1 MTMTIRKVQAVLT
14 AQPASDGGGVRL
26 YRIVGPDGMR
36 RLDPFLLL
44 DELGSDEAADY
55 IAGFPSHPHRGF
67 ETVTYML
74 EGAMLHEDHLG
85 HRARLGPGAVQWM
98 TAGRGVIHSE
108 MPQQEE
114 GRMHGFQL
122 WLNLPAVEKMKE
134 PAYRNL
140 PAEAIPRVTLPAG
153 AQAKVIAG
161 RFVHDQGST
170 AGAVQG
176 GSTDPLY
183 LDLVLPAETSVRVP
197 VPPGHTALVYLY
209 EGGLTL
215 GGRALIPRQMA
226 VLGDGEAI
234 DLGAA
239 PSGAKA
245 LVLAARPLRE
255 PIAHYGPFVMNSS
268 EEVKQA
274 MEDYEQGRLVA

>member
-1 MTMTIRKVQAVLT
+1 MTIRKVQAVLT

-74 EGAMLHEDHLG
+74 DGAMLHEDHLG

-108 MPQQEE
+108 MPQQEQ

-122 WLNLPAVEKMKE
+122 WLNLSAAEKMKE

-140 PAEAIPRVTLPAG
+140 PAEAIPRVTIPTG
-153 AQAKVIAG
+153 AQVKVIAG
-161 RFVHDQGST
+161 RFVHNQGTT
-170 AGAVQG
+170 AGAVQE

-183 LDLVLPAETSVRVP
+183 LDVVLPAETSVRVP
-197 VPPGHTALVYLY
+197 VLPGHTALVYLY

-215 GGRALIPRQMA
+215 GGQVLIPRQMA

-234 DLGAA
+234 DLGAG
-239 PSGAKA
+239 PSGARA

-255 PIAHYGPFVMNSS
+255 PIAHYGPFVMNSW

-274 MEDYEQGRLVA
+274 MQDYEQGRLVA